1 MTDSPVLLI
10 DDAITDL
17 ALAEEALETNRLRE
31 LLTLIDGTLQWTDG
45 RVTEMETTTFLN
57 TLLREYQRT
66 NLTLLNLYLDAAIR
80 AHELAMLDQPKFV
93 DLINYQGDT
102 Q

>member
-1 MTDSPVLLI
+1 MTSTRDPSLSMPPVQI
-10 DDAITDL
+10 PWDAI
-17 ALAEEALETNRLRE
+17 NISLR
-31 LLTLIDGTLQWTDG
+31 WTDG

-93 DLINYQGDT
+93 GLINYQGDT